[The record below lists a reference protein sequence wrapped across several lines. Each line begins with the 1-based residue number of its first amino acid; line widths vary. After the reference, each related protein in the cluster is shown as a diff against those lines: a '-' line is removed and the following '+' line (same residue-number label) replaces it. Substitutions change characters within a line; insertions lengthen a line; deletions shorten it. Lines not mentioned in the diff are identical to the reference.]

1 MWGLMEHQLPDLT
14 AAQAA
19 ARLGIKPE
27 TLYAY
32 VSRGLL
38 RRHKGIDGSRFD
50 ALEVESFAGSR
61 RTSRRSAPPAAGHSS
76 GSPLMTIEHDITL
89 LEDDRLYL
97 RGRDVADLADR
108 ADFETV
114 CWWLWTREWRPEQRF
129 AASEA
134 GAAATAGVRAA
145 LPGAMT
151 LRQQMQVQVTVI
163 GSTDPLR
170 NDLSPGSVARMGAE
184 IIGGIV
190 AALPLAGSAPSPGTR
205 LAARL
210 WSRLSARAPDA
221 DTLDL
226 VEAALILLTDHDLAA
241 STLAVRAAASARA
254 HPYAVVACGL
264 GALDS
269 ALHGNAGR
277 SAYGMIGRR
286 LAGESSDQAVAA
298 AVVEH
303 GRVPGF
309 GHRVYRQ
316 ADPRWALLVDRLRRT
331 TPDAPAL
338 VAVDEIVVAVR
349 DRIAAFPNVDLA
361 LAVIAHALELD
372 PGATELI
379 FALARCG
386 GWIAHALAEYAE
398 SPLRLRPEGRYT
410 GP

>member
-1 MWGLMEHQLPDLT
+1 MEHRLPDLT

-38 RRHKGIDGSRFD
+38 SRHKGPNGSRFD
-50 ALEVESFAGSR
+50 ALEVESFAGG
-61 RTSRRSAPPAAGHSS
+61 RRSSKRVAAPVAGHSA

-97 RGRDVADLADR
+97 RGRDVADLAED

-114 CWWLWTREWRPEQRF
+114 CWWLWTREWLPEQRF
-129 AASEA
+129 AASAA
-134 GAAATAGVRAA
+134 GAAATAGVRAV

-151 LRQQMQVQVTVI
+151 LREQMQVQVTVI

-170 NDLSPGSVARMGAE
+170 HDLSPSSVARMGAE

-190 AALPLAGSAPSPGTR
+190 AALPLAGSEPSAGAG
-205 LAARL
+205 LASRL
-210 WSRLSARAPDA
+210 WPRFSTRAPDA
-221 DTLDL
+221 DVLDL
-226 VEAALILLTDHDLAA
+226 LEAALILLIDHDLAA

-277 SAYGMIGRR
+277 SAYAMIGRR
-286 LAGESSDQAVAA
+286 LAGEPSDQAVAA
-298 AVVEH
+298 AVVQH

-316 ADPRWALLVDRLRRT
+316 ADPRWEFLIDRLHRT
-331 TPDAPAL
+331 TPAAPAL
-338 VAVDEIVVAVR
+338 AAVDEIVAAVR
-349 DRIAAFPNVDLA
+349 DRIAVFPNVDLA
-361 LAVIAHALELD
+361 LAVLAHALDLD

-398 SPLRLRPEGRYT
+398 TPLRLRPEGRYT